1 MIKVKKRK
9 ILLLPGDGIG
19 PEVITEVKKVIN
31 WLNKNRSLDF
41 EVDEDGIYSSQKE
54 YFKTPKGRR
63 ALKRARQKYDKE
75 NPDKRRKQKRDY
87 MRRKRD
93 KDPDAWRD

>member
-1 MIKVKKRK
+1 MNDNKQ
-9 ILLLPGDGIG
+9 G
-19 PEVITEVKKVIN
+19 PEEFFEIN
-31 WLNKNRSLDF
+31 GDF